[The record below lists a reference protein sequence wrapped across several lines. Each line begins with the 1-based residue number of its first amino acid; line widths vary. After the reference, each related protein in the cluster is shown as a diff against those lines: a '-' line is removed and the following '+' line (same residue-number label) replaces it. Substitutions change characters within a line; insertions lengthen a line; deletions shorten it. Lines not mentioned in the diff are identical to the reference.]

1 MANETQAEN
10 GTAPRGRTRTAS
22 PSDRGSDDGSGQG
35 VTEAAAIH
43 DATPRGTLPT
53 RTAPDGGTEADL
65 WAGRTNWKYFAG
77 RLALWMVA
85 NIAVGIAIAKISS
98 HVEWLTSARATLAIA
113 GLVFASGLIVGG
125 GILLRILGARYRL
138 TDERLFIHRGILSQ
152 TADQLELIR
161 VDDVRTHK
169 TFLGRLLG
177 IGTVIILTTDAT
189 DREVRIEGRRAPDT
203 LAENVR
209 SCMRKLRR
217 KSLFVETL

>member
-1 MANETQAEN
+1 MTDETHTED
-10 GTAPRGRTRTAS
+10 GTARREGTRTVS

-35 VTEAAAIH
+35 VSQATSIP
-43 DATPRGTLPT
+43 DATPHGTLPT
-53 RTAPDGGTEADL
+53 GSARDGGTEANL
-65 WAGRTNWKYFAG
+65 WAGRTHWKYFTG

-98 HVEWLTSARATLAIA
+98 HVDWLTSARATLAIA
-113 GLVFASGLIVGG
+113 GLVFVSGLIVGG
-125 GILLRILGARYRL
+125 GILFRILSARYRL

-189 DREVRIEGRRAPDT
+189 DREVRIEGIRTPDT
-203 LAENVR
+203 VAENVR